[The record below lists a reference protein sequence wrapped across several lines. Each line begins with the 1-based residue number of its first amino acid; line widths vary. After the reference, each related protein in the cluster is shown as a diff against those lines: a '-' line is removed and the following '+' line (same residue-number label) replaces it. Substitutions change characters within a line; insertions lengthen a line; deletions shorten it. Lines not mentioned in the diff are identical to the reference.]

1 VHANPWILP
10 NNTSRLSVRPSGSG
24 KWSLDEHPLGR
35 AEWPELDPSTATLWG
50 IMIACFGLAVLALAW
65 WLL

>member
-1 VHANPWILP
+1 MTP
-10 NNTSRLSVRPSGSG
+10 
-24 KWSLDEHPLGR
+24 DEHPLDR

-50 IMIACFGLAVLALAW
+50 TMVASFGLAVLGLAVLALAW

>member
-1 VHANPWILP
+1 MTP
-10 NNTSRLSVRPSGSG
+10 
-24 KWSLDEHPLGR
+24 DEHPLDR

-50 IMIACFGLAVLALAW
+50 IMVARFGLAVLALAW